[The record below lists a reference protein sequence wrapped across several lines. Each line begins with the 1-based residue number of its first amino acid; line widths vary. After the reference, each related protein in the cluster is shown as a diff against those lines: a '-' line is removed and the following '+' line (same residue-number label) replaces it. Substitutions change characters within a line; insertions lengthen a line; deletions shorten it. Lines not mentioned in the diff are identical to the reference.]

1 MPELPEVETAKNGI
15 TPSLIGR
22 ILQSI
27 TINRPNLRIPFPT
40 DMAERLTGQ
49 KCINLRRR
57 GKYIWIDFANNL
69 TLVIHL
75 GMSGSL
81 TVDKTSQSPHDHV
94 IFTTDHGTKIT
105 YNDPRRFGM
114 MFFVETH
121 KEHEHKAFAN
131 MGPEPLSNDLNASY
145 LIQKLT
151 DKKSPIKTA
160 LLDQSVIAGI
170 GNIYAC
176 EALYRANISPLRPSN
191 SLNEDEAGALIADIR
206 DILNE
211 AVTSGGSS
219 LRDHRQADGT
229 LGYFQH
235 HFDVYD
241 REGETCK
248 ITGGQIIRIT
258 QSGRSTFY
266 CPEKQM

>member
-15 TPSLIGR
+15 TPAFMGHIIESLI
-22 ILQSI
+22 L
-27 TINRPNLRIPFPT
+27 NRPNLRIPFPT
-40 DMAERLTGQ
+40 DMKERLEGQ

-57 GKYIWIDFANNL
+57 GKYIWIDFENNL

-81 TVDKTSQSPHDHV
+81 TIDKAEQSPHDHV
-94 IFTTDHGTKIT
+94 IFTMRDGTTIT

-114 MFFVETH
+114 MFFVKTNEEH
-121 KEHEHKAFAN
+121 KHKAFSN
-131 MGPEPLSNDLNASY
+131 MGPEPLGNDLNTHY
-145 LIQKLT
+145 LIQKLKT
-151 DKKSPIKTA
+151 KKSPIKTA
-160 LLDQSVIAGI
+160 LLDQEIIAGI

-191 SLNEDEAGALIADIR
+191 NITEEEAAELIIHIR

-211 AVTSGGSS
+211 AIVSGGSS

-235 HFDVYD
+235 IFDVYD
-241 REGETCK
+241 REGEKCK
-248 ITGGQIIRIT
+248 VTGDKIIRII

>member
-15 TPSLIGR
+15 TPVLTGNI
-22 ILQSI
+22 IQSV
-27 TINRPNLRIPFPT
+27 TINRPNLRIPFPKNMKQ
-40 DMAERLTGQ
+40 DIEGK

-57 GKYIWIDFANNL
+57 GKYIWIDFENNI

-81 TVDKTSQSPHDHV
+81 TIDKSAHSPHDHV
-94 IFTTDHGTKIT
+94 IFTTNHGTTVT

-114 MFFVETH
+114 MFFVETNN
-121 KEHEHKAFAN
+121 EHNHKAFSN
-131 MGPEPLSNDLNASY
+131 MGPEPLGNDLNAHY
-145 LIQKLT
+145 LIQKLKN
-151 DKKSPIKTA
+151 KKSPIKTA
-160 LLDQSVIAGI
+160 LLDQSIIAGI

-176 EALYRANISPLRPSN
+176 EALYRANIPPLRLSN
-191 SLNEDEAGALIADIR
+191 DLNEEDATQLIIHIR

-211 AVTSGGSS
+211 AITSGGSS

-235 HFDVYD
+235 AFDVYD

-248 ITGGQIIRIT
+248 ITNGKIIRIT

>member
-15 TPSLIGR
+15 TPPLLGKAI
-22 ILQSI
+22 QSI
-27 TINRPNLRIPFPT
+27 TINRPNLRIPFPKN
-40 DMAERLTGQ
+40 MKQSLEGQ

-57 GKYIWIDFANNL
+57 GKYIWIDFENNL

-81 TVDKTSQSPHDHV
+81 TIDKTTSSPHDHV
-94 IFTTDHGTKIT
+94 VFTIQDGTTIT

-114 MFFVETH
+114 MFFVETG
-121 KEHEHKAFAN
+121 KEHNHKAFLN
-131 MGPEPLSNDLNASY
+131 MGPEPLSNDLNAIY
-145 LIQKLT
+145 LIQKLIN
-151 DKKSPIKTA
+151 KKSPIKTA
-160 LLDQSVIAGI
+160 LLDQSIVAGI

-191 SLNEDEAGALIADIR
+191 DITEEEATELIIYIR

-211 AVTSGGSS
+211 AIISGGSS

-235 HFDVYD
+235 TFDVYD
-241 REGETCK
+241 REGQTCK
-248 ITGGQIIRIT
+248 ITGDKIIRIT

>member
-1 MPELPEVETAKNGI
+1 MPELPEVETVKNGI
-15 TPSLIGR
+15 TPAFMGNIIKSV
-22 ILQSI
+22 IL
-27 TINRPNLRIPFPT
+27 NRPNLRTPFPKNMKQ
-40 DMAERLTGQ
+40 DLERQ

-81 TVDKTSQSPHDHV
+81 TIDKTTQSPHDHV
-94 IFTTDHGTKIT
+94 IFTTQNDTTVT

-121 KEHEHKAFAN
+121 KEHEHKAFFN
-131 MGPEPLSNDLNASY
+131 MGPEPLGNDLNPPY
-145 LIQKLT
+145 LINKFKN
-151 DKKSPIKTA
+151 KKSPIKTA
-160 LLDQSVIAGI
+160 LLDQSIIAGI

-176 EALYRANISPLRPSN
+176 EALYRANISPLKPSN
-191 SLNEDEAGALIADIR
+191 EVTEEEITRLITHIR

-211 AVTSGGSS
+211 AILSGGSS

-235 HFDVYD
+235 TFDVYD

-248 ITGGQIIRIT
+248 VTGEKIIRIT

-266 CPEKQM
+266 CPEKQL